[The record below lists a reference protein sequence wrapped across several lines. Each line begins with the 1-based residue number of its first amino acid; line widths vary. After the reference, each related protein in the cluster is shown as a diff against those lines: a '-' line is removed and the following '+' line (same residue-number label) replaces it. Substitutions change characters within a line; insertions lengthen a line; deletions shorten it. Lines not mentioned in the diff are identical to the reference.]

1 MADDTYTVTKFK
13 DEDGRIYYQV
23 DAGVVPSGEE
33 LVESGLTYVDA
44 LAKAT
49 RLNKEAKEYNDTI
62 IANEM
67 PSGYAINNK
76 VVYELLKREKN
87 KKLGYWEDYYAGA
100 DVGIFIGGMWVD
112 DIITLQ
118 YNLTNNKSPIYGYMS
133 ETFDAVTRGT
143 TIVQGQFAIAFKE
156 TGYLTTILD
165 NYKKENPTKI
175 TTVEQL
181 LEEREGSAELAFS
194 EKEGGTLR
202 KGALLR
208 ADKWGYLNT
217 KYGNIINR
225 GFDITITYGDVS
237 EEFRGGTVETLNNV
251 HITSI
256 SKVCEPTGDPIAE
269 MYAFFAETCNE
280 NIPRKIFGKRNII
293 EDLADEAQKKAKRT
307 PAQIAEDQLDDE
319 NKKKAISEKDNK
331 RKGLWQKTMEW
342 VSK

>member
-1 MADDTYTVTKFK
+1 MAEDTYYVSKYIA
-13 DEDGRIYYQV
+13 EDGVIHYNMDQGFPPA
-23 DAGVVPSGEE
+23 DEE
-33 LVESGLTYVDA
+33 LIIAGLPYS
-44 LAKAT
+44 LAKDKVL
-49 RLNKEAKEYNDTI
+49 RLRQSVQEYNKSLI
-62 IANEM
+62 PPSNKQINED
-67 PSGYAINNK
+67 IVK
-76 VVYELLKREKN
+76 ELLKREKN

-100 DVGIFIGGMWVD
+100 DVGIFIGSMWVD

-156 TGYLTTILD
+156 TGYLTTILE
-165 NYKKENPTKI
+165 NYKKENPAKI
-175 TTVEQL
+175 TTIEQL
-181 LEEREGSAELAFS
+181 LEEREGTAELAFS
-194 EKEGGTLR
+194 EKE
-202 KGALLR
+202 KGNPRR

-251 HITSI
+251 HITSV

-280 NIPRKIFGKRNII
+280 NIPIKIFGKRNII
-293 EDLADEAQKKAKRT
+293 EDIADEAQKKAKRT
-307 PAQIAEDQLDDE
+307 PAQIAEDQLAAEDE
-319 NKKKAISEKDNK
+319 KKAISKKDGK
-331 RKGLWQKTMEW
+331 RKESWLKKLLT
-342 VSK
+342 